1 MKGYRLNSDKI
12 YVSKIIDGIER
23 KNGHCPCR
31 VNQNDTTLCPCD
43 EFISKGICKCNLFL
57 RFEKRDIKW

>member
-31 VNQNDTTLCPCD
+31 LNQDDTTLCPCD

-57 RFEKRDIKW
+57 HIEKRDIK